1 MIRKL
6 LKLFFQ
12 SKFYFDLK
20 NADVLIYDYS
30 SSGFLKD
37 IIKKNK
43 YQFFFSRLERFNAKI
58 FFSTLLKSGSSN
70 FGNNYFF
77 NFIKATKPKIII
89 SLWSINKCLY
99 DVKRLFPHIKVII
112 IQGHNFDVDIFKR
125 FKKFPKNSFDFF
137 FVYNKFERSKLGK
150 IFEKKKIHSIGSLKN
165 NLFSR
170 NPLIKK
176 KKFIYLSSYKINNV
190 FPYNDTKFMLYLDK
204 FCLTNN
210 LKFDIQTRYSKITNK
225 YVKFIE
231 SLNFKTLDTIL
242 VKNDHSTSYK
252 NMCKYKFVAS
262 SASTLANEALASG
275 KRVALLASFSNFS
288 NREYFL
294 KNNIEKKFK
303 FGFELKAK
311 AKAKSGFFW
320 SGKMSEKEALRI
332 LDNVVYSNNQ
342 KWKIELRKIKNLM
355 LYDYYNKVF
364 FKKMKKINFP
374 IKERFNTNVKK

>member
-1 MIRKL
+1 
-6 LKLFFQ
+6 
-12 SKFYFDLK
+12 
-20 NADVLIYDYS
+20 
-30 SSGFLKD
+30 
-37 IIKKNK
+37 
-43 YQFFFSRLERFNAKI
+43 
-58 FFSTLLKSGSSN
+58 
-70 FGNNYFF
+70 
-77 NFIKATKPKIII
+77 
-89 SLWSINKCLY
+89 
-99 DVKRLFPHIKVII
+99 
-112 IQGHNFDVDIFKR
+112 
-125 FKKFPKNSFDFF
+125 
-137 FVYNKFERSKLGK
+137 
-150 IFEKKKIHSIGSLKN
+150 
-165 NLFSR
+165 
-170 NPLIKK
+170 
-176 KKFIYLSSYKINNV
+176 
-190 FPYNDTKFMLYLDK
+190 
-204 FCLTNN
+204 
-210 LKFDIQTRYSKITNK
+210 
-225 YVKFIE
+225 
-231 SLNFKTLDTIL
+231 
-242 VKNDHSTSYK
+242 
-252 NMCKYKFVAS
+252 MCKYKFVAS